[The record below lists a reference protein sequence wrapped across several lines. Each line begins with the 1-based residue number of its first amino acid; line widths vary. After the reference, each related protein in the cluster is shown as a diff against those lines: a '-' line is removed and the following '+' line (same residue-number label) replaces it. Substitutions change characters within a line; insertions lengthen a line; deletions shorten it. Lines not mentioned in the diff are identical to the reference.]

1 MNDMTMQELIAA
13 AKEKSVTVK
22 TIKEFEAR
30 VKKRQKQFDKESRR
44 QAVNNDFMARSYN
57 L

>member
-1 MNDMTMQELIAA
+1 MTAKELIEA
-13 AKEKSVTVK
+13 AKRKSVTQDD
-22 TIKEFEAR
+22 INAFEAR
-30 VKKRQKQFDKESRR
+30 VKEREKKFNNESRR